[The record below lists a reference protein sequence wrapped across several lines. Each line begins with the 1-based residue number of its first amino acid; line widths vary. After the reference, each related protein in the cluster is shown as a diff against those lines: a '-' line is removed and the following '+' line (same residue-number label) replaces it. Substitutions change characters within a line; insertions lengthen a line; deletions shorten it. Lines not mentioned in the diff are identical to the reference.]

1 MQITDTTPQLGLGCW
16 PLSGAFYA
24 EDRPLG
30 YANADPSESIRAL
43 EAAYGAGIRLFD
55 TAAVYGAG
63 KGERLVG
70 EALNGKT
77 DVTIVTKIGLAFDE
91 DTEMLLG
98 EELAAGA
105 VLPAIDRCLKRLGR
119 DHVDVVLIHPNEAPV
134 DQADAMFDEME
145 RAVASG
151 RIGSFGWS
159 TDFPDNV
166 RATADRDSFST
177 VEYAMNVFFDVPSIR
192 RAVDHA
198 DCWGLV
204 RSPLAM
210 GLLSGKTAVSR
221 DDIRAH
227 DEGWNNYYVD
237 GAANP
242 IYTDQIA
249 ALRDLLQT
257 GGRSLVQGALGWVMA
272 KGPRCIPLPGARTV
286 AQVTENAKALEFGPL
301 PKDIMTQIEAL
312 MDRPPEGPP
321 RSR

>member
-1 MQITDTTPQLGLGCW
+1 MQISENTPKLGLGCW

-24 EDRPLG
+24 DDRPLG
-30 YANADPSESIRAL
+30 YANADPAGSLAAL
-43 EAAYGAGIRLFD
+43 DAAYAAGIRLFD

-70 EALNGKT
+70 QALKGKS

-91 DTEMLLG
+91 DTERLLG
-98 EELAAGA
+98 EELEAAA
-105 VLPAIDRCLKRLGR
+105 VLPAIDRCLKRLDR
-119 DHVDVVLIHPNEAPV
+119 DHVDVVLIHPNEAPLE
-134 DQADAMFDEME
+134 QADAMFDQME
-145 RAVASG
+145 CAVSSG

-166 RATADRDSFST
+166 MATGHRDGFST
-177 VEYAMNVFFDVPSIR
+177 VEYAMNVFFNVPSIR
-192 RAVDHA
+192 RAVDHS

-227 DEGWNNYYVD
+227 DEGWNNYYVE

-242 IYTDQIA
+242 DYTNQIA
-249 ALRDLLQT
+249 LLRDLLQT
-257 GGRSLVQGALGWVMA
+257 GGRSLVQGALCWVMA
-272 KGPRCIPLPGARTV
+272 QGPRCIPLPGARTV
-286 AQVTENAKALEFGPL
+286 AQVQENAKALEFGPL
-301 PKDIMTQIEAL
+301 PQSILNEVEAIMQ
-312 MDRPPEGPP
+312 RPPEGPP